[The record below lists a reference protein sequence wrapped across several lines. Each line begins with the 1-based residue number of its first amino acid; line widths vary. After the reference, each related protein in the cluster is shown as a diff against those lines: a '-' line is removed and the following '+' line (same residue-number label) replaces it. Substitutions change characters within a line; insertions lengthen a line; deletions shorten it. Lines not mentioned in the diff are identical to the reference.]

1 MTGTLNKAMLIGH
14 LGQNPEVRTTH
25 NGDCVAHLSIAT
37 SENWK
42 NKSAGARRDATEWHR
57 VVLYKRLAEIAGQHL
72 KKGALV
78 YVEGHLQ
85 TRKWT
90 GKDGFERHSTE
101 IVGSE
106 LRMLHRSGE
115 QRVNFASHDDPLPD
129 RALIGRVARKFD
141 HPSLMPTPF
150 DDGVGDR

>member
-14 LGQNPEVRTTH
+14 LGHHPDVRTTH
-25 NGDCVAHLSIAT
+25 NGECVAHLSVAT

-72 KKGALV
+72 KKGALI
-78 YVEGHLQ
+78 YIEGYLQ

-90 GKDGFERHSTE
+90 GKDGLERHTTE
-101 IVGSE
+101 IVGNE
-106 LRMLHRSGE
+106 LRMLQRSGE
-115 QRVNFASHDDPLPD
+115 PCVGLSSHDDPIPD
-129 RALIGRVARKFD
+129 RDLVRRVMANEI
-141 HPSLMPTPF
+141 TP
-150 DDGVGDR
+150 

>member
-14 LGQNPEVRTTH
+14 LGHNPEVRTMN
-25 NGDCVAHLSIAT
+25 NGDHVAHLSVAT

-78 YVEGHLQ
+78 YIEGHLQ

-106 LRMLHRSGE
+106 LRMLHRSEE
-115 QRVNFASHDDPLPD
+115 QRLGFASHEDPLPD
-129 RALIGRVARKFD
+129 RDLVRRVIAND
-141 HPSLMPTPF
+141 ISS
-150 DDGVGDR
+150 

>member
-14 LGQNPEVRTTH
+14 LGHNPDVRTTH
-25 NGDCVAHLSIAT
+25 NGECVAHLSVAT

-78 YVEGHLQ
+78 YIEGYLQ

-90 GKDGFERHSTE
+90 GKDGLERHTTE
-101 IVGSE
+101 IVGNE
-106 LRMLHRSGE
+106 LRMLQRAGE
-115 QRVNFASHDDPLPD
+115 QPIGLSSHEDPIPD
-129 RALIGRVARKFD
+129 RDLVRRVTANEVA
-141 HPSLMPTPF
+141 P
-150 DDGVGDR
+150 

>member
-14 LGQNPEVRTTH
+14 LGHNPDVRTTH
-25 NGDCVAHLSIAT
+25 NGECVAHLSVAT
-37 SENWK
+37 TEHWK

-78 YVEGHLQ
+78 YIEGYLQ

-90 GKDGFERHSTE
+90 GKDGLERHTTE
-101 IVGSE
+101 IVGNE
-106 LRMLHRSGE
+106 LRMLQRAGE
-115 QRVNFASHDDPLPD
+115 QHTGLSSHEDPIPD
-129 RALIGRVARKFD
+129 RDLVRRVMANEVA
-141 HPSLMPTPF
+141 P
-150 DDGVGDR
+150 

>member
-1 MTGTLNKAMLIGH
+1 MT
-14 LGQNPEVRTTH
+14 
-25 NGDCVAHLSIAT
+25 NGECVAHLSVAT

-78 YVEGHLQ
+78 YVEGYLQ

-90 GKDGFERHSTE
+90 GKDGFERYTTE
-101 IVGSE
+101 IVGNE
-106 LRMLHRSGE
+106 LRMLHRPGE
-115 QRVNFASHDDPLPD
+115 QRVGLASHDDPVPD
-129 RALIGRVARKFD
+129 RDLIRRVMANEIA
-141 HPSLMPTPF
+141 P
-150 DDGVGDR
+150 